1 MLKSPQED
9 LALLILNSQL
19 QFAQQVEQD
28 LGNHASTILASPSDI
43 SLKYSYI
50 LIFASKG
57 VVR

>member
-50 LIFASKG
+50 LILASKG
-57 VVR
+57 V